1 VIRPRLH
8 DVAALAGVSV
18 KTASR
23 ALRGQPHVSAQ
34 TLAKVLSAAQTLRFR
49 PNPLATQL
57 RQGAVSMAVGLV
69 IGNLANPFFSQIA
82 AGAERVLRG
91 RGLDL
96 MIASTDEDA
105 GRERHVTRMMFER
118 RVRALLIAPASADH
132 TYLERER
139 QLGTPVVFVDRP
151 PNHAHADMIVLDNRR
166 AAARAT
172 SSLLALGHRRI
183 GVIADSPT
191 LWTSRERVAGV
202 GEAMAAAGHDAW
214 RRDLRLNARTTP
226 AARDLAAALLAQRDP
241 PTAIFALNNLITVG
255 VLEALRSSRQPCAL
269 IGFDGFDLAETLR
282 VSVVA
287 ADPVHMGERAA
298 TLALARLAGASS
310 GPTRI
315 VLTGRLVPHGSGE
328 LPPGRGLFG

>member
-34 TLAKVLSAAQTLRFR
+34 TLAKVLSAAETLRFQ
-49 PNPLATQL
+49 PNLLATQL

-69 IGNLANPFFSQIA
+69 IGNLANPFFSQMA

-132 TYLERER
+132 AYLERER
-139 QLGTPVVFVDRP
+139 QLGTPIVFVDRP
-151 PNHAHADMIVLDNRR
+151 PVHAHADVIVLDNRL
-166 AAARAT
+166 AATQAIA
-172 SSLLALGHRRI
+172 SLLALGHRRI
-183 GVIADSPT
+183 GVIADSPSV
-191 LWTSRERVAGV
+191 WTSRERVAGV
-202 GEAMAAAGHDAW
+202 GEAMTAAGLDVW
-214 RRDLRLNARTTP
+214 QRDLRLNARTAS
-226 AARDLAAALLAQRDP
+226 AARDHAGALLAQRDP

-269 IGFDGFDLAETLR
+269 IGFDGFDLAELLQVT
-282 VSVVA
+282 VVA
-287 ADPVHMGERAA
+287 QDPVSMGERAA
-298 TLALARLAGASS
+298 TLALRRLAGAPA
-310 GPTRI
+310 GPTRV
-315 VLTGRLVPHGSGE
+315 VLNGRLIPHGSGE